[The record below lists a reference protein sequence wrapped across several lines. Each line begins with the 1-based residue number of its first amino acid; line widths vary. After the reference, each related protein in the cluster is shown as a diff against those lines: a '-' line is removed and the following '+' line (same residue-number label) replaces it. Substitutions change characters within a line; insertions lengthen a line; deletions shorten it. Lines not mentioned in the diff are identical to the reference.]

1 MQPPEYTD
9 IGLEDFRQMPA
20 TLHPEPLAAN
30 LGADAAR
37 QTARSASTAR
47 AVFLANMARAVRTS
61 VTAMLG
67 HAQLLEMGLATQ
79 ADVLERLRGSGT
91 RLVTLLDDVLALSK
105 FESGRT
111 LVAQEHAMTAD
122 SVGAAILL
130 TLGQAEARR
139 VHVVDQGGDTRGV
152 GYIGDERRVREILVT
167 LIETATELS
176 PVGGTVTVHCATTDH
191 SSARAHVVGSGPW
204 TSIHV
209 EGPGG
214 GLAAIVS
221 AGNFEPFRGFDVSVA
236 GVKHDPG
243 LGLAISRSLARLMGG
258 DLTVEGESGKESALV
273 LWLPAAAEGESAP
286 ERAARARESG
296 P

>member
-9 IGLEDFRQMPA
+9 IGVEDFRQMPA
-20 TLHPEPLAAN
+20 TLRAETLAAN

-67 HAQLLEMGLATQ
+67 HAQLLEMGL
-79 ADVLERLRGSGT
+79 
-91 RLVTLLDDVLALSK
+91 VTLLDDVLALSK

-139 VHVVDQGGDTRGV
+139 VHVADQGGDARGV

-209 EGPGG
+209 EGSGG

-243 LGLAISRSLARLMGG
+243 LGLAISRSLARLMDG

-273 LWLPAAAEGESAP
+273 LWLPAAAEGESA
-286 ERAARARESG
+286 A
-296 P
+296 